1 MTQGPADDRSGVP
14 GSRCISAC
22 FCGWRC
28 VGDENIDV
36 EVEVWTGLGDVAELV
51 RPAQPRL
58 QSTAVAG
65 VTSSAVSAAPSMS
78 TVAL

>member
-1 MTQGPADDRSGVP
+1 MMDNLGYKPDARDQILMLKLKFGLGE
-14 GSRCISAC
+14 
-22 FCGWRC
+22 GWRRT
-28 VGDENIDV
+28 V
-36 EVEVWTGLGDVAELV
+36 T
-51 RPAQPRL
+51 QPRL